1 VCLFYELLEWGLVQ
15 IKRPGSSDPVWVCM
29 RTLATCISV
38 FFSFFFFS
46 LFGDIMTIINM
57 KTPWFFGKASFYY
70 SICVNYICDM
80 ELIN

>member
-1 VCLFYELLEWGLVQ
+1 
-15 IKRPGSSDPVWVCM
+15 
-29 RTLATCISV
+29 
-38 FFSFFFFS
+38 
-46 LFGDIMTIINM
+46 MTIINM